1 MDNSSRDYKMI
12 KDFAEEVKRSAWIYS
27 NEMGEG
33 CEEIVDETLEDYE
46 APGDTW
52 FVTAAKS
59 NLTPHAIKHI
69 KTLIGSE
76 FNFSEIP
83 LNTIID
89 TPSGRAS
96 AQGEP
101 EIITSVMSGGANAA
115 EAFIKAFAIITK
127 FLEEQNESEV

>member
-1 MDNSSRDYKMI
+1 MDSKRDYEMI
-12 KDFAEEVKRSAWIYS
+12 KDFAEEVKRNAWIDS
-27 NEMGEG
+27 NKMGER
-33 CEEIVDETLEDYE
+33 CEEIVDEVLEDYE

-52 FVTAAKS
+52 FVTVAKS

-69 KTLIGSE
+69 KTLIGAE
-76 FNFSEIP
+76 FNFAEIP

-96 AQGEP
+96 AQCEP
-101 EIITSVMSGGANAA
+101 EIITSVMCSGANAV
-115 EAFIKAFAIITK
+115 EAFMKAFAMTTK